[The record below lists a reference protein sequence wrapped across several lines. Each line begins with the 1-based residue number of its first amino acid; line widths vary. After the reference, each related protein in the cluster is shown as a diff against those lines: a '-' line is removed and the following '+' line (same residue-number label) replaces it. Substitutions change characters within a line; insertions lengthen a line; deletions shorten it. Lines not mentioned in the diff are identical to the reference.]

1 MVQCAL
7 LIAPYVSMSLRL
19 SYVEVVGVEP
29 ARAS

>member
-19 SYVEVVGVEP
+19 SYAVVGGVES